1 MLTFLLSHPGTHV
14 LFMYVHVI
22 TYFDTQE
29 NSNSNS
35 VSDQPHQ
42 VNKPCNKDTIPRKSL
57 TTVHRDKNTKH
68 S

>member
-1 MLTFLLSHPGTHV
+1 
-14 LFMYVHVI
+14 MYVHVI

-42 VNKPCNKDTIPRKSL
+42 VNKPRNKDTIPRKSL